1 MKYLNVLDENT
12 EIKFDGSWLN
22 GFINEMNSKEDLL
35 NSLKAMPQNLRL
47 NGKDW
52 NGALII
58 HCWYLLNRKE
68 LSERYV
74 LDLILKEKNCF
85 AKTGYNNTVLHFAC
99 ETDKLELVKG
109 ALRLGDSMKKE
120 IMGKIP
126 PDKTNNQDITQFL
139 SDFKNSGSISF
150 D

>member
-58 HCWYLLNRKE
+58 HYWNLLNRGRC
-68 LSERYV
+68 LS
-74 LDLILKEKNCF
+74 LITIHQFETNIFTKN
-85 AKTGYNNTVLHFAC
+85 Y
-99 ETDKLELVKG
+99 
-109 ALRLGDSMKKE
+109 
-120 IMGKIP
+120 KI
-126 PDKTNNQDITQFL
+126 K
-139 SDFKNSGSISF
+139 
-150 D
+150 

>member
-1 MKYLNVLDENT
+1 MILLCYVSFSDLNDIKYLNVLAENT

-58 HCWYLLNRKE
+58 HYWKLLNTH
-68 LSERYV
+68 LPF
-74 LDLILKEKNCF
+74 I
-85 AKTGYNNTVLHFAC
+85 
-99 ETDKLELVKG
+99 
-109 ALRLGDSMKKE
+109 
-120 IMGKIP
+120 
-126 PDKTNNQDITQFL
+126 
-139 SDFKNSGSISF
+139 
-150 D
+150 